1 MHSRKFLSFFISFFM
16 VLSMSTMIPTY
27 AKAETSRDTFKGD
40 DSYLAENNYGTHTYS
55 GNWAS
60 SPTTSY
66 LEKVSNGYMRVQAS
80 NIYDYLVVE
89 YYDSNFNYLKTV
101 HVKKGLPLFGGFY
114 SDGSNYYVVTGQ
126 ENEKE
131 SDDSEVY
138 RITKYD
144 TAWKEKG
151 AASLKG
157 ANTSS
162 PFSFGSCRM
171 DKSGSTLA
179 IHTCHTMYTTSDG
192 LNHQANV
199 NIIVN
204 TDTMTVTHSA
214 TEISNFSYN
223 GYVSHSFDQY
233 VKIANGKLIEINLG
247 DAYPRAVLM
256 TQFDNV
262 TSSSFTYNNPKAT
275 FIFNIKGGVGDNYTG
290 VEVGG
295 FEVGKS
301 HYLVAGTTISQT
313 SSAEGRNVFLS
324 TVDQSDQSVSTK
336 MITNFTTNASSEN
349 LGNPFLVKLNDNSF
363 MLIYENVEN
372 DQHIIHYQTFD
383 DAGNST
389 SQDYTMKGRLSDCAP
404 LAANGK
410 IIWYT
415 YDGSE
420 IGFYAISQT
429 NLSDHK
435 VTRISVP
442 MDKVTISGLNDEYT
456 YTGSEIKPRCTLTY
470 EGQTLEE
477 GKDYRI
483 SYSHNIDAGEA
494 SITLTGMNSFKG
506 TVTRIFNIEPKSV
519 KNLSISLPKSS
530 YTFTGY
536 YVDPEPIVHDGTKLL
551 DSKRDYRIFYD
562 NDLEPGTAT
571 LTIRGRGNYDGDKSI
586 NYKIIGKA
594 SSTTHAS
601 ARTSLQK
608 ATVSKLLAAYDFTG
622 KAIKPTITLK
632 LNGKT
637 LVKNKDYKVSYQNN
651 SKLGKATLTI
661 TGIGQYTGE
670 IKKTFKIVKKTSLKK
685 AKITLPKKT
694 SARTSLRKATVS
706 KLLAAYGFTGKAI
719 KPTITL
725 KLNRKTL
732 VKNKDYKVS
741 YQNNSKLGKATVTIT
756 GIGQYT
762 GKIKKTFKIVKKTSL
777 KKAKITL
784 PKKTYKY
791 TKKAIKP
798 NVKVKLG
805 KKTLKKNVDYT
816 ISYKNNKKKGK
827 ATITIKG
834 KNLYT
839 GTRKTAFKI
848 K

>member
-1 MHSRKFLSFFISFFM
+1 
-16 VLSMSTMIPTY
+16 MSTMIPTY
-27 AKAETSRDTFKGD
+27 AKAQTSRDTFKGVD
-40 DSYLAENNYGTHTYS
+40 RYSAENNYGTHTYS
-55 GNWAS
+55 GDWA

-126 ENEKE
+126 YNSNESNDK
-131 SDDSEVY
+131 EVY

-144 TAWKEKG
+144 TAWKEEG

-162 PFSFGSCRM
+162 PFGFGSCRM

-179 IHTCHTMYTTSDG
+179 IHTCHTMYKTSDG
-192 LNHQANV
+192 YNHQANV

-214 TEISNFSYN
+214 TEISDYEVN
-223 GYVSHSFDQY
+223 GYVSHSLDQY
-233 VKIANGKLIEINLG
+233 VKIANGKLIEVDLG
-247 DAYPRAVLM
+247 DGFPRAVLM

-262 TSSSFTYNNPKAT
+262 TNSSFTYNNPKAT
-275 FIFNIKGGVGDNYTG
+275 FILNIKENDIDYGDYTG

-313 SSAEGRNVFLS
+313 SNAEGKNVFLS

-442 MDKVTISGLNDEYT
+442 MDNVTISGLNDEYT

-506 TVTRIFNIEPKSV
+506 TVTRNFNIEPKSV

-536 YVDPEPIVHDGTKLL
+536 SVDPEPIVHDGTKLL

-661 TGIGQYTGE
+661 TGIGQYTGK

-725 KLNRKTL
+725 KLNGKTL

-741 YQNNSKLGKATVTIT
+741 YQNNSKLGKATLTIT

-839 GTRKTAFKI
+839 GTRKTTFKI

>member
-16 VLSMSTMIPTY
+16 ALSMSTMIPTY
-27 AKAETSRDTFKGD
+27 AKAQTSRDTFKGVD
-40 DSYLAENNYGTHTYS
+40 RYLAENNYGTHTYS
-55 GNWAS
+55 GDWA

-101 HVKKGLPLFGGFY
+101 HVKLGLPLFGGFY

-126 ENEKE
+126 YNSNE
-131 SDDSEVY
+131 SNDTEVY

-144 TAWKEKG
+144 TAWKEEG

-162 PFSFGSCRM
+162 PFAAGSCRM

-179 IHTCHTMYTTSDG
+179 IHTCHTMYKTSDG
-192 LNHQANV
+192 YNHQSNV
-199 NIIVN
+199 NILVD
-204 TDTMTVTHSA
+204 TDKMTVTHSS
-214 TEISNFSYN
+214 TEPSFE

-233 VKIANGKLIEINLG
+233 VKIANGKLIEVNLG
-247 DAYPRAVLM
+247 DAFPREVVM

-262 TSSSFTYNNPKAT
+262 TSSSFTYKDPNT
-275 FIFNIKGGVGDNYTG
+275 TTIFTIKGGFGDNYTG

-313 SSAEGRNVFLS
+313 SNAEGKNVFLS

-372 DQHIIHYQTFD
+372 NQHVIHYQTFD

-442 MDKVTISGLNDEYT
+442 MDKVTISGLNDKYT

-506 TVTRIFNIEPKSV
+506 TVTKNFNIEPKSV

-530 YTFTGY
+530 YTFAGY
-536 YVDPEPIVHDGTKLL
+536 SVDPEPIVHDGTKLL
-551 DSKRDYRIFYD
+551 DRKRDYYIFYD

-571 LTIRGRGNYDGDKSI
+571 LTIRGDGNYDGDKSI

-601 ARTSLQK
+601 ARTSL
-608 ATVSKLLAAYDFTG
+608 
-622 KAIKPTITLK
+622 
-632 LNGKT
+632 
-637 LVKNKDYKVSYQNN
+637 
-651 SKLGKATLTI
+651 
-661 TGIGQYTGE
+661 
-670 IKKTFKIVKKTSLKK
+670 
-685 AKITLPKKT
+685 
-694 SARTSLRKATVS
+694 RKATVS

-719 KPTITL
+719 KPTIAL
-725 KLNRKTL
+725 KLNGKTL
-732 VKNKDYKVS
+732 VKNKNFKVS

>member
-1 MHSRKFLSFFISFFM
+1 M
-16 VLSMSTMIPTY
+16 
-27 AKAETSRDTFKGD
+27 
-40 DSYLAENNYGTHTYS
+40 
-55 GNWAS
+55 
-60 SPTTSY
+60 
-66 LEKVSNGYMRVQAS
+66 
-80 NIYDYLVVE
+80 
-89 YYDSNFNYLKTV
+89 
-101 HVKKGLPLFGGFY
+101 PLFGGFY

-442 MDKVTISGLNDEYT
+442 MDNVTISGLNDEYT

-506 TVTRIFNIEPKSV
+506 TVTRNFNIEPKSV

-694 SARTSLRKATVS
+694 
-706 KLLAAYGFTGKAI
+706 
-719 KPTITL
+719 
-725 KLNRKTL
+725 
-732 VKNKDYKVS
+732 
-741 YQNNSKLGKATVTIT
+741 
-756 GIGQYT
+756 
-762 GKIKKTFKIVKKTSL
+762 
-777 KKAKITL
+777 
-784 PKKTYKY
+784 YKY

-839 GTRKTAFKI
+839 GTRKTTFKI

>member
-1 MHSRKFLSFFISFFM
+1 M
-16 VLSMSTMIPTY
+16 
-27 AKAETSRDTFKGD
+27 
-40 DSYLAENNYGTHTYS
+40 
-55 GNWAS
+55 
-60 SPTTSY
+60 
-66 LEKVSNGYMRVQAS
+66 
-80 NIYDYLVVE
+80 
-89 YYDSNFNYLKTV
+89 
-101 HVKKGLPLFGGFY
+101 PLFGGFY

-442 MDKVTISGLNDEYT
+442 MDNVTISGLNDEYT

-506 TVTRIFNIEPKSV
+506 TVTRNFNIEPKSV

-608 ATVSKLLAAYDFTG
+608 ATVSKLLAAYGFTG

-670 IKKTFKIVKKTSLKK
+670 
-685 AKITLPKKT
+685 
-694 SARTSLRKATVS
+694 
-706 KLLAAYGFTGKAI
+706 
-719 KPTITL
+719 
-725 KLNRKTL
+725 
-732 VKNKDYKVS
+732 
-741 YQNNSKLGKATVTIT
+741 
-756 GIGQYT
+756 
-762 GKIKKTFKIVKKTSL
+762 IKKTFKIVKKTSL

-839 GTRKTAFKI
+839 GTRKTTFKI

>member
-1 MHSRKFLSFFISFFM
+1 M
-16 VLSMSTMIPTY
+16 
-27 AKAETSRDTFKGD
+27 
-40 DSYLAENNYGTHTYS
+40 
-55 GNWAS
+55 
-60 SPTTSY
+60 
-66 LEKVSNGYMRVQAS
+66 
-80 NIYDYLVVE
+80 
-89 YYDSNFNYLKTV
+89 
-101 HVKKGLPLFGGFY
+101 PLFGGFY

-442 MDKVTISGLNDEYT
+442 MDNVTISGLNDEYT

-506 TVTRIFNIEPKSV
+506 TVTRNFNIEPKSV

-661 TGIGQYTGE
+661 TGIGQYTG
-670 IKKTFKIVKKTSLKK
+670 
-685 AKITLPKKT
+685 
-694 SARTSLRKATVS
+694 
-706 KLLAAYGFTGKAI
+706 
-719 KPTITL
+719 
-725 KLNRKTL
+725 
-732 VKNKDYKVS
+732 
-741 YQNNSKLGKATVTIT
+741 
-756 GIGQYT
+756 
-762 GKIKKTFKIVKKTSL
+762 KIKKTFKIVKKTSL

-839 GTRKTAFKI
+839 GTRKTTFKI

>member
-1 MHSRKFLSFFISFFM
+1 M
-16 VLSMSTMIPTY
+16 VLSMSSMIPTY
-27 AKAETSRDTFKGD
+27 AKAETSRDTFKGVD
-40 DSYLAENNYGTHTYS
+40 RHSAENNYGTHTYS
-55 GNWAS
+55 GNWA

-101 HVKKGLPLFGGFY
+101 HVKLGLPLFGGFY
-114 SDGSNYYVVTGQ
+114 SDGSNYYVATGQ

-144 TAWKEKG
+144 TTWKEEG
-151 AASLKG
+151 AASVKG
-157 ANTSS
+157 ANTYI
-162 PFSFGSCRM
+162 PFYGGTCRM

-179 IHTCHTMYTTSDG
+179 IHTCHTMYQMKYSNG
-192 LNHQANV
+192 AILHHQSNV
-199 NIIVN
+199 NILVD
-204 TDTMTVTHSA
+204 TDKMTVTHSS
-214 TEISNFSYN
+214 TEPSFE

-233 VKIANGKLIEINLG
+233 VKIANGKLIEVNLG
-247 DAYPRAVLM
+247 DGFPREVVM

-262 TSSSFTYNNPKAT
+262 TSSSFTYKDPNT
-275 FIFNIKGGVGDNYTG
+275 TTIFTIKGGLGDNYTG

-506 TVTRIFNIEPKSV
+506 TVTRNFNIEPKSV

-530 YTFTGY
+530 YTFKGY
-536 YVDPEPIVHDGTKLL
+536 SVDPEPIVHDGTKLL
-551 DSKRDYRIFYD
+551 DSKRDYYIFYD

-571 LTIRGRGNYDGDKSI
+571 LTIRGSGNYDGDKSI
-586 NYKIIGKA
+586 NYKIMGKV

-601 ARTSLQK
+601 ARTSLRK
-608 ATVSKLLAAYDFTG
+608 ATVSKLLAAYGFTG

-661 TGIGQYTGE
+661 TGIGQYTGK

-706 KLLAAYGFTGKAI
+706 KLLAAYGFTGKGI
-719 KPTITL
+719 KPTIIL
-725 KLNRKTL
+725 KLNGKAL

-741 YQNNSKLGKATVTIT
+741 YKNNSKLGKATVTIT
-756 GIGQYT
+756 GIRQYT

-798 NVKVKLG
+798 TVKVKLG

-816 ISYKNNKKKGK
+816 INKKKGK
-827 ATITIKG
+827 AKITIKG

>member
-27 AKAETSRDTFKGD
+27 AKAQTSRDTFKGD
-40 DSYLAENNYGTHTYS
+40 DSYLAENNYGTHTYLD
-55 GNWAS
+55 GTHTYARNWA

-101 HVKKGLPLFGGFY
+101 HVKLGLPLFGGFY

-144 TAWKEKG
+144 TTWKEEG
-151 AASLKG
+151 AASVKG
-157 ANTSS
+157 ANTYI
-162 PFSFGSCRM
+162 PFYGGTCRM

-179 IHTCHTMYTTSDG
+179 IHTCHTMYQMKYSNG
-192 LNHQANV
+192 AILHHQSNV
-199 NIIVN
+199 NILVD
-204 TDTMTVTHSA
+204 TDKMTVTHSS
-214 TEISNFSYN
+214 TEPSFE

-233 VKIANGKLIEINLG
+233 VKIANGKLIEVNLG
-247 DAYPRAVLM
+247 DGFPRAVLM

-275 FIFNIKGGVGDNYTG
+275 FILNIKESDIDYGNYTG

-313 SSAEGRNVFLS
+313 SNAEGKNVFLS

-336 MITNFTTNASSEN
+336 MITNFTTNESSKN

-372 DQHIIHYQTFD
+372 DQHVIHYQTFD

-442 MDKVTISGLNDEYT
+442 MDKVTISGLNDKYT

-483 SYSHNIDAGEA
+483 SYSHNIDAGKA

-506 TVTRIFNIEPKSV
+506 TVTRNFNIEPKSV

-530 YTFTGY
+530 YTFAGY
-536 YVDPEPIVHDGTKLL
+536 SVDPEPIVHDGTKLL
-551 DSKRDYRIFYD
+551 DRKRDYYIFYD

-571 LTIRGRGNYDGDKSI
+571 LTIRGDGNYDGDKSI

-594 SSTTHAS
+594 SSTTHA
-601 ARTSLQK
+601 
-608 ATVSKLLAAYDFTG
+608 
-622 KAIKPTITLK
+622 
-632 LNGKT
+632 
-637 LVKNKDYKVSYQNN
+637 
-651 SKLGKATLTI
+651 
-661 TGIGQYTGE
+661 
-670 IKKTFKIVKKTSLKK
+670 
-685 AKITLPKKT
+685 

-839 GTRKTAFKI
+839 GTRKTTFKI

>member
-1 MHSRKFLSFFISFFM
+1 M
-16 VLSMSTMIPTY
+16 
-27 AKAETSRDTFKGD
+27 
-40 DSYLAENNYGTHTYS
+40 
-55 GNWAS
+55 
-60 SPTTSY
+60 
-66 LEKVSNGYMRVQAS
+66 
-80 NIYDYLVVE
+80 
-89 YYDSNFNYLKTV
+89 
-101 HVKKGLPLFGGFY
+101 PLFGGFY

-442 MDKVTISGLNDEYT
+442 MDNVTISGLNDEYT

-506 TVTRIFNIEPKSV
+506 TVTRNFNIEPKSV

-651 SKLGKATLTI
+651 SKLGKATVTI

-670 IKKTFKIVKKTSLKK
+670 
-685 AKITLPKKT
+685 
-694 SARTSLRKATVS
+694 
-706 KLLAAYGFTGKAI
+706 
-719 KPTITL
+719 
-725 KLNRKTL
+725 
-732 VKNKDYKVS
+732 
-741 YQNNSKLGKATVTIT
+741 
-756 GIGQYT
+756 
-762 GKIKKTFKIVKKTSL
+762 IKKTFKIVKKTSL

-839 GTRKTAFKI
+839 GTRKTTFKI

>member
-16 VLSMSTMIPTY
+16 VLSMSTIIPTY
-27 AKAETSRDTFKGD
+27 AKAQTSRDTFNKGD
-40 DSYLAENNYGTHTYS
+40 DRYLAENNYGTHTYS
-55 GNWAS
+55 SNGDTYPGFWA

-126 ENEKE
+126 SNSNESNDK
-131 SDDSEVY
+131 EVY

-144 TAWKEKG
+144 TAWKEEG

-157 ANTSS
+157 ANTYS
-162 PFSFGSCRM
+162 PFDAGSCRM

-179 IHTCHTMYTTSDG
+179 IHTCHEMYG
-192 LNHQANV
+192 GHQANV

-214 TEISNFSYN
+214 TKISNYEAN

-233 VKIANGKLIEINLG
+233 VKIANGKLIEVNLG
-247 DAYPRAVLM
+247 DGFPRAVLM

-275 FIFNIKGGVGDNYTG
+275 FILNIKESGIKDSDFDYDYGNYTG

-324 TVDQSDQSVSTK
+324 TVDQSDQSVNTK
-336 MITNFTTNASSEN
+336 MITNFKTNASSEN

-442 MDKVTISGLNDEYT
+442 MDNVTISGLNDEYT

-506 TVTRIFNIEPKSV
+506 TVTENFYIEPKSV

-536 YVDPEPIVHDGTKLL
+536 SVDPDPIVHDGTKLL
-551 DSKRDYRIFYD
+551 DSKRDYHIFYD

-586 NYKIIGKA
+586 NYKIIGKV

-601 ARTSLQK
+601 ARTSLRK
-608 ATVSKLLAAYDFTG
+608 ATVSKLLAAYGFTG

-661 TGIGQYTGE
+661 TGIGQYTG
-670 IKKTFKIVKKTSLKK
+670 
-685 AKITLPKKT
+685 
-694 SARTSLRKATVS
+694 
-706 KLLAAYGFTGKAI
+706 
-719 KPTITL
+719 
-725 KLNRKTL
+725 
-732 VKNKDYKVS
+732 
-741 YQNNSKLGKATVTIT
+741 
-756 GIGQYT
+756 
-762 GKIKKTFKIVKKTSL
+762 KIKKTFKIVKKTSL

-798 NVKVKLG
+798 NVKVKSG

-827 ATITIKG
+827 AKITIKG

>member
-27 AKAETSRDTFKGD
+27 AKAQTSRDTFKGD

-506 TVTRIFNIEPKSV
+506 TVTRNFNIEPKSV

-601 ARTSLQK
+601 ARTSL
-608 ATVSKLLAAYDFTG
+608 
-622 KAIKPTITLK
+622 
-632 LNGKT
+632 
-637 LVKNKDYKVSYQNN
+637 
-651 SKLGKATLTI
+651 
-661 TGIGQYTGE
+661 
-670 IKKTFKIVKKTSLKK
+670 
-685 AKITLPKKT
+685 
-694 SARTSLRKATVS
+694 RKATVS

-741 YQNNSKLGKATVTIT
+741 YQNNSKLGKATLTIT

-762 GKIKKTFKIVKKTSL
+762 GEIKKTFKIVKKTSL

-839 GTRKTAFKI
+839 GTRKTTFKI

>member
-60 SPTTSY
+60 PTTSY

-80 NIYDYLVVE
+80 NIYNYLVVE

-114 SDGSNYYVVTGQ
+114 SDGSDYYVVTGQ

-144 TAWKEKG
+144 TAWKEEG
-151 AASLKG
+151 AASVKG
-157 ANTSS
+157 ANTFV
-162 PFSFGSCRM
+162 PFDAGSCSM

-223 GYVSHSFDQY
+223 GYVSHSFNQY
-233 VKIANGKLIEINLG
+233 VKIANGKLIEINHG

-336 MITNFTTNASSEN
+336 MITNFTTNESSKN

-372 DQHIIHYQTFD
+372 DQHVIHYQTFD

-506 TVTRIFNIEPKSV
+506 TVTRNFNIEPKSV

-651 SKLGKATLTI
+651 SKLGKATVTI
-661 TGIGQYTGE
+661 TGIGQYTGK

-725 KLNRKTL
+725 KLNGKTL

-839 GTRKTAFKI
+839 GTRKTTFKI